1 METINP
7 QSFAIRIEGI
17 VRRMFNCEQCG
28 ENGIA
33 DADYIRKKPLLAMLY
48 TLSYVCMQEPDK
60 KEDMEDFFDAYCD
73 CGKQSL
79 DELLKADCDIIVTEM
94 IDAFSRI
101 CR

>member
-17 VRRMFNCEQCG
+17 VRRVFNCEQCG

-60 KEDMEDFFDAYCD
+60 KEDMEYFFDAYCS

-79 DELLKADCDIIVTEM
+79 DELLKADYDIVTEM
-94 IDAFSRI
+94 IDAFSHI
-101 CR
+101 CK

>member
-7 QSFAIRIEGI
+7 QSVADRIERI
-17 VRRMFNCEQCG
+17 LRRVFSCEQCG

-60 KEDMEDFFDAYCD
+60 KEDMEGFFDAYCG
-73 CGKQSL
+73 CGKHSL
-79 DELLKADCDIIVTEM
+79 DELLKADCDIVTEM

-101 CR
+101 CK